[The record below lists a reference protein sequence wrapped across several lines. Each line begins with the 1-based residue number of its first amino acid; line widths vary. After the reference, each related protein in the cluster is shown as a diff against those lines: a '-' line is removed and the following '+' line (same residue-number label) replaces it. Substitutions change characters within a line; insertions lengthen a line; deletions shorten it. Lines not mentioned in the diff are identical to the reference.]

1 MPTCTRLG
9 VYHTHATILYDTFP
23 LLERYCF
30 VVCTTEVAIV
40 AIVANLRS
48 VLLVLTDST
57 NLVKF

>member
-23 LLERYCF
+23 LLEHYCV
-30 VVCTTEVAIV
+30 VVCTTEV

-48 VLLVLTDST
+48 VLLDLTDSI